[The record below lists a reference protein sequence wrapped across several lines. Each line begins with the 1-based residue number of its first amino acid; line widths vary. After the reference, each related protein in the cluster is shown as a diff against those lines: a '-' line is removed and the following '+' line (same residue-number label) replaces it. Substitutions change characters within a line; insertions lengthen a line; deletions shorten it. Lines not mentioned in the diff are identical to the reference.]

1 MLRSVDALK
10 RLVHEPLSASCGPQA
25 RMLTA
30 EVHGGLICGLAIC
43 PGRVVR
49 YVMDDKTQRPKRSIF
64 RWHQPPGKQPLVDSV
79 HLEGAIVS
87 PSAASCW

>member
-10 RLVHEPLSASCGPQA
+10 RLVQEPLSASCGPQA

-49 YVMDDKTQRPKRSIF
+49 YVMDDQTQRLKTVDLLRLAPTS
-64 RWHQPPGKQPLVDSV
+64 GK
-79 HLEGAIVS
+79 
-87 PSAASCW
+87 SAAC